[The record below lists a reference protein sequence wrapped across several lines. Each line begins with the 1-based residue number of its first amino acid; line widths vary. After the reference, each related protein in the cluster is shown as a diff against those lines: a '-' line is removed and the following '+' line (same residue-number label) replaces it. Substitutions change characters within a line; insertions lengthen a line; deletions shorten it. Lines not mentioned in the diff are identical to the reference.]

1 MSEDGGLAMVDY
13 GNLLS
18 PAGSLFTAE
27 AQAMGLE
34 SGDELVL
41 SMQRIS
47 VSFHPTHANPCAY
60 RVICTRRRAR
70 RQQRS
75 PRSRKLRRN
84 TTAVAVA
91 AYCEGIADCNETSW
105 TDLTP
110 QQQSGLAEDI
120 VATVPLSL
128 TAA

>member
-41 SMQRIS
+41 SMKRFS
-47 VSFHPTHANPCAY
+47 VRVHPAPMPDAP
-60 RVICTRRRAR
+60 RGRAR
-70 RQQRS
+70 
-75 PRSRKLRRN
+75 P
-84 TTAVAVA
+84 
-91 AYCEGIADCNETSW
+91 
-105 TDLTP
+105 
-110 QQQSGLAEDI
+110 
-120 VATVPLSL
+120 
-128 TAA
+128 